1 MALAGRLLLLGA
13 LAALVWCED
22 EDAEDGFDESDDGI
36 EQDALTAEQMRMM
49 HGKFDVDKS
58 GKVSLHEILQYASNM
73 RLEIARKDIHTILDE
88 MDTSRDQ
95 KLSLEELLKDLDA
108 QAEGADEE
116 EMKNMVTKKELE
128 TAKFKLSDK
137 DGDGLLDAEEL
148 PALFYP
154 ETNEAVLE
162 LTTEAS
168 LRQKDTNGDGKLTP
182 KEFWEGDDAEEEA
195 GLSNEEQEDFAKL
208 DQNNDGT
215 LDLKE
220 LTAWESG
227 HFHTQEALKKML
239 EVADADGDM
248 HITAD
253 ELDAAREQ
261 IAGSDAQY
269 HLLEWAEHNDL

>member
-22 EDAEDGFDESDDGI
+22 EDGFDESDDGI

>member
-1 MALAGRLLLLGA
+1 MALATRLLVLGA

-22 EDAEDGFDESDDGI
+22 EDGFDESDDGI

-116 EMKNMVTKKELE
+116 EMKNMVRKKELE